1 MNRKDQ
7 TVSTD
12 KWANP
17 QAVWDE
23 RYRESEPL
31 YGLKPNTYLEAQVK
45 RLHSGSKILLPG
57 DGYGRNGIW
66 LAKQGFRVHT
76 VDLSPVGVERAR
88 KTAQAAGLRMTI
100 EQADLSSW
108 QWPVNE
114 FDAAAAIFVHL
125 PSAIRCPV
133 HASMLRA
140 LKPGGI
146 AIIQSFTPAQ
156 LQFPSGGPKDVDMLC
171 TAELLSEE
179 FAGAEI
185 LELEEKTLRLEEGH
199 KHSGMGAVVQAV
211 FRAR

>member
-1 MNRKDQ
+1 M
-7 TVSTD
+7 SPD

-23 RYRESEPL
+23 RYGESESL
-31 YGLKPNTYLEAQVK
+31 FGWKPNVYLEEQVK
-45 RLHSGSKILLPG
+45 RLQPRSKILLPG
-57 DGYGRNGIW
+57 DGYGRNGLW
-66 LAKQGFRVHT
+66 LARQGFQVHT

-88 KTAQAAGLRMTI
+88 KSAQAAGLQMTI
-100 EQADLSSW
+100 EQADLSKW
-108 QWPVNE
+108 QWPVDQ

-125 PSAIRCPV
+125 PSAVRRVV

-146 AIIQSFTPAQ
+146 AIVQSFTPAQ
-156 LQFPSGGPKDVDMLC
+156 LQFSSGGPKDEDMLC
-171 TAELLSEE
+171 TAELLREE

-185 LELEEKTLRLEEGH
+185 LELEEKTVHLEEGH
-199 KHSGMGAVVQAV
+199 KHSGLGAVVQAV

>member
-1 MNRKDQ
+1 
-7 TVSTD
+7 VATD

-23 RYRESEPL
+23 RYGEPEPL
-31 YGLKPNTYLEAQVK
+31 YGLKPNAYLEAQSK
-45 RLHSGSKILLPG
+45 RLTPGAKILLPG
-57 DGYGRNGIW
+57 DGYGRNGLW
-66 LAKQGFRVHT
+66 LARQGFRVHT

-88 KTAQAAGLRMTI
+88 KAAQAAGLQMTI
-100 EQADLSSW
+100 EQADLSTW

-125 PSAIRCPV
+125 PSAIRRPV

-140 LKPGGI
+140 LKSGGL
-146 AIIQSFTPAQ
+146 AIFQSFTPEQ
-156 LQFPSGGPKDVDMLC
+156 LQFSSGGPKDVDMLC
-171 TAELLSEE
+171 TAELLLEE

-185 LELEEKTLRLEEGH
+185 LELEEKALYLEEGH

>member
-1 MNRKDQ
+1 MA
-7 TVSTD
+7 TD

-23 RYRESEPL
+23 RYGEPEPL
-31 YGLKPNTYLEAQVK
+31 FGLKPNTYLEVQSK
-45 RLHSGSKILLPG
+45 RLAPGAKVLLPG

-66 LAKQGFRVHT
+66 LARQGFRVHT
-76 VDLSPVGVERAR
+76 VDLSLVGVERAR
-88 KTAQAAGLRMTI
+88 KAAQAAGLQMVI
-100 EQADLSSW
+100 EQADLSTW
-108 QWPVNE
+108 PWPVNE
-114 FDAAAAIFVHL
+114 FDAVAAIFVHL
-125 PSAIRCPV
+125 PSSVRRLV

-146 AIIQSFTPAQ
+146 AILQSFTPAQ
-156 LQFPSGGPKDVDMLC
+156 LQFSSGGPKDVDMLC
-171 TAELLSEE
+171 SAELLREE

-185 LELEEKTLRLEEGH
+185 LELEEKTVHLDEGH